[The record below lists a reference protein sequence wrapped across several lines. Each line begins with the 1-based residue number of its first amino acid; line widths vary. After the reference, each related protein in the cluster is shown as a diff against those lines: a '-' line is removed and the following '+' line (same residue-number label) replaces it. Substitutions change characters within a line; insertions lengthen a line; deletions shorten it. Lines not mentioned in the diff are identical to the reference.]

1 MAAETKRPRLGA
13 LHSVEA
19 GLHMHQ
25 RAQAKRA
32 AVAGERDPDGSRS
45 YLCGP
50 AYIPRPNHRAAQPQ
64 WSSLLARAADQVLG
78 VVRRRWV
85 RRVGLG
91 MAGILAVCL
100 VIAAT
105 LWWRLSSGPISLD
118 MITPWLTAAIAENL
132 GSQFRIEVGGTV
144 LERDEHGRAAMRIRD
159 IKVRDRDGTV
169 IASAPKAE
177 VGLSS
182 ASLFSGNPRAERLNL
197 VGAVLGVRVESD
209 GRVSVSTGSEQRPL
223 TTTLASVAT
232 RPPAMPAVDAGRGG
246 DKRSMQENFAALLGW
261 LDSLGAFG
269 LDGGELTEIGLKS
282 GNLVVDDQRNG
293 HQSDRK
299 SVV

>member
-1 MAAETKRPRLGA
+1 MAAETKKPKFGA

-32 AVAGERDPDGSRS
+32 AVAGERDPDGPRGH
-45 YLCGP
+45 LCGP
-50 AYIPRPNHRAAQPQ
+50 AYVPRPNHRAAPPR
-64 WSSLLARAADQVLG
+64 WRNLLGQAADQVFA
-78 VVRRRWV
+78 VMRRRWV
-85 RRVGLG
+85 RRVGIG
-91 MAGILAVCL
+91 MAGTLAVCL
-100 VIAAT
+100 VVAAM

-182 ASLFSGNPRAERLNL
+182 ASLFSGSPRAERLNL

-223 TTTLASVAT
+223 ATTLASVAT
-232 RPPAMPAVDAGRGG
+232 RPPAVAAMDPARGG
-246 DKRSMQENFAALLGW
+246 D
-261 LDSLGAFG
+261 
-269 LDGGELTEIGLKS
+269 
-282 GNLVVDDQRNG
+282 
-293 HQSDRK
+293 
-299 SVV
+299 

>member
-1 MAAETKRPRLGA
+1 MRL
-13 LHSVEA
+13 
-19 GLHMHQ
+19 
-25 RAQAKRA
+25 
-32 AVAGERDPDGSRS
+32 
-45 YLCGP
+45 
-50 AYIPRPNHRAAQPQ
+50 
-64 WSSLLARAADQVLG
+64 
-78 VVRRRWV
+78 RWV

-91 MAGILAVCL
+91 MAGTLAVCL
-100 VIAAT
+100 LIAAT

-132 GSQFRIEVGGTV
+132 GNQFRIEVGGTV

-182 ASLFSGNPRAERLNL
+182 ASLFSGSPRAERLNL
-197 VGAVLGVRVESD
+197 VGAVLGIRVESD

-223 TTTLASVAT
+223 TTALASVAT
-232 RPPAMPAVDAGRGG
+232 RPPAMPAVDPARGG
-246 DKRSMQENFAALLGW
+246 DKRSMQENFAAFLGW
-261 LDSLGAFG
+261 LDSLGALG

-282 GNLVVDDQRNG
+282 GNLVVDDLRNG
-293 HQSDRK
+293 HQSKFENIHLSLTRPHAGELDFKLGSEDASRPWLVQAAVK
-299 SVV
+299 PAGGGARDVTLDARSISLRDLLLALRVDGGTDGS